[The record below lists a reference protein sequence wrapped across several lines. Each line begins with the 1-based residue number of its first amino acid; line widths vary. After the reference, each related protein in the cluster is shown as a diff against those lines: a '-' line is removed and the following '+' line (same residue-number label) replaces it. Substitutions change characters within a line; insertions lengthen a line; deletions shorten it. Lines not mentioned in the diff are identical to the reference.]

1 MKTAFFQMVTVPIC
15 VKKTVEE
22 GDSFSYKK
30 LMCWV
35 FLSVLLILLG
45 QVYLVNSCAFHAEG

>member
-30 LMCWV
+30 LMGFFKCFAYFAWTG
-35 FLSVLLILLG
+35 LLG
-45 QVYLVNSCAFHAEG
+45 Q